1 MPQRLLRPGIRQ
13 SKRWNRLPY
22 FEQVFYIRLLTLV
35 DDYGRYEADPELL
48 RSEAF
53 PFGDP
58 EGNVIQMTAIDSAL
72 LSFDSKNM
80 LDLYEKD
87 GTKYLQMTRWRE
99 RARTESKFPDPKTAD
114 KIPICQTND
123 SKCQQMIASPPS
135 PSPSPVPSPAGRH
148 LTDKNSVNA
157 VSGLLNNLG
166 TAIFRQPPNHWPSE
180 ASQRAAVQVVKR
192 PDWKAESETVLA
204 FHRSIQPHDRRFQM
218 PSNLTKLLEEWAETL
233 DKARTYSPSPINGN
247 RVYHDP
253 PEGG

>member
-58 EGNVIQMTAIDSAL
+58 EGNVIQMTAIDSSL

-80 LDLYEKD
+80 ILLYERHGK
-87 GTKYLQMTRWRE
+87 KYLQITRWKE
-99 RARTESKFPDPKTAD
+99 RARTESRFPAPEKGAEKPPEKDVLL
-114 KIPICQTND
+114 TND

-135 PSPSPVPSPAGRH
+135 PSPSPSPAPHDSKCQQSQNAERPSWKEVKEYASGIH
-148 LTDKNSVNA
+148 CGLTEWKARDWFDEMQ
-157 VSGLLNNLG
+157 GCGWLD
-166 TAIFRQPPNHWPSE
+166 FQH
-180 ASQRAAVQVVKR
+180 R
-192 PDWKAESETVLA
+192 PIMDWKAVLRRVKTKWEADGRPTAPFTKTVTN
-204 FHRSIQPHDRRFQM
+204 Q
-218 PSNLTKLLEEWAETL
+218 
-233 DKARTYSPSPINGN
+233 ARPMTVDEFRIMEAKQIAAA
-247 RVYHDP
+247 R
-253 PEGG
+253 